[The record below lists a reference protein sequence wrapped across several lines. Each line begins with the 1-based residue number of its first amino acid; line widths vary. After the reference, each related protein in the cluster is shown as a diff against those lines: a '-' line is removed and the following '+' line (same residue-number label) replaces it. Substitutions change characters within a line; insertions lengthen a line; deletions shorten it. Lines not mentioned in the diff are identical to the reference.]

1 MAPFLL
7 VGDFISYLR
16 IEKRYSEHT
25 LLAYQKDLTQF
36 IEFVAVDEIE
46 DVNELNQFIVRSWI
60 VSLIDSGITNK
71 SVNRKLSSLRSF
83 FKWLKKE
90 HLMGSNP
97 LKKISGPKNAK
108 RLPSFAKES
117 ELDTG
122 KLNQLF
128 TDDFDGW
135 RDRLMIE
142 IFYQTG
148 IRLSELISLK
158 EKDVT
163 ENSLKVI
170 GKRSKERIVPITN
183 ELYTLV
189 VEYCRKKIALD
200 IQSDVLFVLK
210 NGKKMYPKFVYR
222 KINTY
227 LSFLTSLDKR
237 SPHVLRHTFATH
249 MLNNGAG
256 LEVLKDILG
265 HANLTATQVYT
276 HNSFAKLTSIYS
288 QAHPRGRKND

>member
-7 VGDFISYLR
+7 VCDFISYLR
-16 IEKRYSEHT
+16 IEKRYSEHPF
-25 LLAYQKDLTQF
+25 LAYQKDLTQF

-200 IQSDVLFVLK
+200 IQTDVLFVLK

-276 HNSFAKLTSIYS
+276 HNSFAQLTGIYS